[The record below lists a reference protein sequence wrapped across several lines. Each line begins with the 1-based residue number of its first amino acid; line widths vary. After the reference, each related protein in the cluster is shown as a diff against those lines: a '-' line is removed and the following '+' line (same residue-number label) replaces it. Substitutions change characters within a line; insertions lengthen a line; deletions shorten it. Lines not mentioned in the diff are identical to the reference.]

1 MQFQKTDRENE
12 SLTRSVAKE
21 WQGRRR
27 GERSIDAAAAV
38 VTRMEVELV
47 VGSREVECSAI
58 GDKVAGTYFAVGQQI
73 CVVVVVVAV
82 EVVRSED
89 IFPAVVGAEV
99 EMKIRQRKAVLK
111 VPDFR

>member
-1 MQFQKTDRENE
+1 M
-12 SLTRSVAKE
+12 
-21 WQGRRR
+21 
-27 GERSIDAAAAV
+27 
-38 VTRMEVELV
+38 TRMEAELV

-73 CVVVVVVAV
+73 CVVVVVVVVVAV

-89 IFPAVVGAEV
+89 IFAAVVGAEV
-99 EMKIRQRKAVLK
+99 EMKIRQRRAVLK